1 MALGTG
7 TLVDTNIFLEIL
19 LNQDRKQECKSYL
32 RDNSESLFISDFSL
46 HSIGVI
52 LFKSGKQNIFSDF
65 CEDLLNNVILST
77 LPQNQYETLP
87 ETSERY
93 GLDFDDSYQLLLA
106 QSRDF
111 KITTM
116 DQDFRSADP
125 EIVYFL

>member
-93 GLDFDDSYQLLLA
+93 GLILMILIS
-106 QSRDF
+106 
-111 KITTM
+111 
-116 DQDFRSADP
+116 
-125 EIVYFL
+125 YFLPKAEILKSLQWIKISEV